1 MPFCQ
6 RRKLTGNEKGGP
18 ADDHEVVLPADSVK
32 AHRSCLEE
40 DEGGWVLLGLPG
52 IFLGQGNVTYK
63 QTVRTARIPFRWTGS
78 QLGRF
83 QKHRDTW
90 SCRSRFWIFKSVK
103 NWSVVVV
110 IFLPLERQ
118 IQEHEKDTESVS
130 DPVGRTG
137 IFSCHCSQARCCDN
151 DTDKAGDV
159 HAASGVDLVME
170 PGSERVVNDTC
181 QFVSSHSQLMRGDRL
196 MRALPAVVNQTALS
210 NRGIPP
216 VMPRLVYRITA

>member
-1 MPFCQ
+1 M
-6 RRKLTGNEKGGP
+6 
-18 ADDHEVVLPADSVK
+18 
-32 AHRSCLEE
+32 
-40 DEGGWVLLGLPG
+40 
-52 IFLGQGNVTYK
+52 
-63 QTVRTARIPFRWTGS
+63 
-78 QLGRF
+78 
-83 QKHRDTW
+83 
-90 SCRSRFWIFKSVK
+90 
-103 NWSVVVV
+103 VV
-110 IFLPLERQ
+110 IFLPLECQ
-118 IQEHEKDTESVS
+118 IQEHEKDTKSVS

-137 IFSCHCSQARCCDN
+137 IFSCHCSQTRCCDN

-196 MRALPAVVNQTALS
+196 VRALPAVVNQTALS